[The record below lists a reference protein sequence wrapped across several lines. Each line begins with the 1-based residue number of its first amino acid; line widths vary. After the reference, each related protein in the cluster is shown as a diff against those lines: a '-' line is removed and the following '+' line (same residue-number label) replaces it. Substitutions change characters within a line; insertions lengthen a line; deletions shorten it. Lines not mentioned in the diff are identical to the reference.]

1 MKIPKKPSK
10 LKKKKI
16 IAHPPRLNKTNTRN
30 KRNRDEEL
38 LREDEESLQR
48 IFEEGPL
55 GMAFVNSDFQFT
67 NVNAILCKMMGYSKR
82 ELLTKTFKDITH
94 PDYIEADLQSVKKL
108 ITGTLP
114 VYRTEKRYIRKNQQ
128 IVWGALTVTAVRNK
142 NNQFQCLLAMIEDIT
157 ERMNIEEALRK
168 SRREYQAYFETSS
181 VGLTVTGP
189 DKTWIEVNQQFCKM
203 LGYTKEELTKVPW
216 DRLSHPDDVSSNMD
230 LFQQALDK
238 KIDSYEFDKRFIRKD
253 GSIVY
258 VTLSVVCERN
268 DDGSVHHFLSS
279 YIDITERKAAA
290 EALWASERRLQ
301 KAQMIAHV
309 GNWELDLKT
318 QKIWGSEEALCI
330 YGFQQSS
337 SWIPLQSAQE
347 IVVRDDRLKLNQALQ
362 RLIAKKG
369 EYNEEFRIKRASDGE
384 IRCISSIAELVVAS
398 DGTPEKVI
406 GVIQDV
412 TESKHAEEELRKSEE
427 RLRTAQK
434 IAHVGNWEL
443 NLRTKLLWSS
453 EESMR
458 IYGADTLA
466 SEYPLVNA
474 QNFVLPEYRS
484 ALDHA
489 LQRLLDRTGE
499 YKEEFK
505 IRRGNDGEIRWIYSI
520 GELVLA
526 PDGTPE
532 KVVGVIQDITE
543 RKQAEENLRQSE
555 LKYREMVE
563 QINDIIFSVDPH
575 GVYTYISP
583 AIEFMSGYSP
593 EELIG
598 HPAEEFLDPMF
609 IPKYKLQIKK
619 IISGKIEPSEYR
631 VRIKSGKDRW
641 VRTSSNPIFEGEK
654 LVGIRG
660 VLTDITDRKIV
671 EERLNLLSHTVKSI
685 GECVSVTDLNNA
697 IIYTNQAFLDTYGYT
712 EEEVLGKNISDL
724 LYTKDA
730 EPQEMLVSTLRDE
743 WRGERINIKK
753 DGTKFPV
760 HLTTSIVRDE
770 LGEIIALV
778 NVATDITEQKKLQK
792 ELLQSQKMQSLGTL
806 SGGIAHDFNNIL
818 GIILAY
824 ASLLEKQKN
833 DGQKHT
839 ESIVAITQAV
849 HRGAALVRQI
859 LTFARKTDLEF
870 EIINMNEVV
879 QDLSSMLHQTFPKII
894 TIHKI
899 TATGLPSIQ
908 ADRTQIHQAL
918 LNLCVNA
925 RDAMPTGGSLTI
937 KTELRSQEQ
946 IRELFPDADQ
956 HAYVCVSVTDT
967 GEGMDENTRLRI
979 FDPFFTTKEKGKG
992 TGLGL
997 SVTYGV
1003 MQTHHGFIHVE
1014 SALECGSTF
1023 QLYFPILNTSV
1034 KNNDSHTS
1042 LDSSTSSGTETIL
1055 IVEDEELLIGMVHF
1069 LLEAKGYKVFL
1080 AHDGIEA
1087 VALYKAH
1094 SHEIDLVLS
1103 DMGLPGMSGTEVLKK
1118 IRQINPEVKVMLSS
1132 GFIDPDI
1139 KLELFEAGAKG
1150 FIQKPYSPD
1159 EILRKLREV
1168 LDKKK
1173 EENDRSNF

>member
-1 MKIPKKPSK
+1 MKIPKQSSTRQ
-10 LKKKKI
+10 KKKI
-16 IAHPPRLNKTNTRN
+16 IAPPPRLNNTNKKTIRIQA
-30 KRNRDEEL
+30 EEPL
-38 LREDEESLQR
+38 QEDEESLRR

-67 NVNAILCKMMGYSKR
+67 NVNTMLCKMMGYSKR
-82 ELLTKTFKDITH
+82 ELLRMTFKDITH
-94 PDYIEADLQSVKKL
+94 PEYITADLQSVKKL
-108 ITGTLP
+108 IAGTLS

-157 ERMNIEEALRK
+157 DRMTIEDALRK
-168 SRREYQAYFETSS
+168 SRREFQAYFESSS

-216 DRLSHPDDVSSNMD
+216 DKLTHPDDLSSNMD
-230 LFQQALDK
+230 LFQQALDN
-238 KIDSYEFDKRFIRKD
+238 KIDSYELDKRFIRKD

-258 VTLSVVCERN
+258 VTLSVVCERH
-268 DDGSVHHFLSS
+268 DDGSVDHFLSS
-279 YIDITERKAAA
+279 YIDITDRKAAA
-290 EALWASERRLQ
+290 EALWASEQRLQ

-318 QKIWGSEEALCI
+318 QRIWGSEEALCI

-337 SWIPLQSAQE
+337 SEIPLQSAQE
-347 IVVRDDRLKLNQALQ
+347 IVVQDDRLKLDQALQ

-369 EYNEEFRIKRASDGE
+369 EYNEEFRIKRANDGK

-412 TESKHAEEELRKSEE
+412 TERKHAEEELRKSEE
-427 RLRTAQK
+427 RLRTAQT

-443 NLRTKLLWSS
+443 NLRTKSIWSS

-458 IYGADTLA
+458 IYGANTIS
-466 SEYPLVNA
+466 SEYPLENA
-474 QNFVLPEYRS
+474 QNFVLPEYRP

-489 LQRLLDRTGE
+489 LQRLLDRSGE

-563 QINDIIFSVDPH
+563 QINDIIFSIDSH

-583 AIEFMSGYSP
+583 AIEFISGYSP
-593 EELIG
+593 EEIIG
-598 HPAEEFLDPMF
+598 HPVEEFLDPMF
-609 IPKYKLQIKK
+609 IPKYKIQVKK
-619 IISGKIEPSEYR
+619 IISGIIEPSEYR
-631 VRIKSGKDRW
+631 IRIKSGKDRW

-654 LVGIRG
+654 FIGIRG

-671 EERLNLLSHTVKSI
+671 EERLNLLSQTVKSI
-685 GECVSVTDLNNA
+685 GECVSVTDLNNT
-697 IIYTNQAFLDTYGYT
+697 IIYINQAFLDTYGYT
-712 EEEVLGKNISDL
+712 EVEVLGKNISDFV
-724 LYTKDA
+724 YTQDA
-730 EPQEMLVSTLRDE
+730 DKQEMLISTVRDE

-833 DGQKHT
+833 DGQKHV
-839 ESIVAITQAV
+839 ESIVAINQAV

-859 LTFARKTDLEF
+859 LTFARKTDVEF
-870 EIINMNEVV
+870 EAVSMNELV
-879 QDLSSMLHQTFPKII
+879 QELSSMLHQTFSKII
-894 TIHKI
+894 TIQKV
-899 TATGLPSIQ
+899 TETGLPSIQ

-925 RDAMPTGGSLTI
+925 RDAMPHGGSLTI

-946 IRELFPDADQ
+946 IRELFPDVDQ
-956 HAYVCVSVTDT
+956 RTYICVSVTDT

-1014 SALECGSTF
+1014 SALGHGTTF
-1023 QLYFPILNTSV
+1023 SLYFPILNINE
-1034 KNNDSHTS
+1034 NNIDSPPS
-1042 LDSSTSSGTETIL
+1042 SNSSTSGGNETIL
-1055 IVEDEELLIGMVHF
+1055 IVEDEELLIGMVHY

-1087 VALYKAH
+1087 VTMYKDH
-1094 SHEIDLVLS
+1094 SQEIDLVLS
-1103 DMGLPGMSGTEVLKK
+1103 DMGLPGMTGTEVLKK
-1118 IRQINPEVKVMLSS
+1118 ITEINPDVKVMLSS
-1132 GFIDPDI
+1132 GYIDPDL
-1139 KLELFEAGAKG
+1139 KTELFEAGAKG